1 MSTAVWVVVGTM
13 FFAGLL
19 GGLMAFPKVGKQP
32 RVRIG
37 LGTVHTVLHLVPL
50 AALLVVLLACTSAH
64 PAAALPASIAF
75 GFIWGPTAFTLYLAW
90 AIRRPHHPHANEVF
104 AAQSQTIGKGHKNF
118 MRMKIDA
125 GGAVTIY
132 PIGVRSVPAA
142 ADWEPVDRPDAPP
155 PPAPHV
161 EPPWFQLK
169 EGEIAV
175 ELIEDPIEVS
185 GPE

>member
-1 MSTAVWVVVGTM
+1 
-13 FFAGLL
+13 
-19 GGLMAFPKVGKQP
+19 
-32 RVRIG
+32 
-37 LGTVHTVLHLVPL
+37 
-50 AALLVVLLACTSAH
+50 
-64 PAAALPASIAF
+64 
-75 GFIWGPTAFTLYLAW
+75 
-90 AIRRPHHPHANEVF
+90 
-104 AAQSQTIGKGHKNF
+104 

-142 ADWEPVDRPDAPP
+142 ADWEPVDRPGAPP